1 MQQLLTSSLRR
12 LSAATK
18 ASRIPGEALGELN
31 VTVGRERE
39 GGRERRGGKKGE
51 GGERERREKGDKQI
65 QYNQCMYMYCTLYTC
80 TDTLTVIG

>member
-31 VTVGRERE
+31 VTIGRERE
-39 GGRERRGGKKGE
+39 GRKREKRGGGKGGKE
-51 GGERERREKGDKQI
+51 GERGEREREKGDKQI
-65 QYNQCMYMYCTLYTC
+65 QYNQYMYIIYMY
-80 TDTLTVIG
+80 